1 MKRSLPEKVAIMRFK
16 YHANMLDA
24 VNVLNQL
31 HILSDERAEKMN
43 KNHAMTIVTDL
54 LPRITGKTVDE
65 ILETKAE
72 S

>member
-16 YHANMLDA
+16 YHANMLDV

-43 KNHAMTIVTDL
+43 KNHTMTIVTDL

-65 ILETKAE
+65 ILETKEE

>member
-16 YHANMLDA
+16 YHANMLDV

-43 KNHAMTIVTDL
+43 KNHTMTIVTDL
-54 LPRITGKTVDE
+54 LPRITGKTIDE
-65 ILETKAE
+65 ILETKEE